1 MKYLFIFGLFLCTF
15 LISCTDKEKAR
26 NFGGTETI
34 NLPKGQKL
42 MMITWKESDIW
53 YLTKP
58 MSAKDTAETYTFQE
72 ESSYG
77 VWEGTVIIKES
88 K

>member
-1 MKYLFIFGLFLCTF
+1 MFILT
-15 LISCTDKEKAR
+15 SCTQNERAKYY
-26 NFGGTETI
+26 GGTATV

-42 MMITWKESDIW
+42 VTMTWKEDQIW

-58 MSAKDTAETYTFQE
+58 MKFTDSAETYTFQE
-72 ESSYG
+72 ESSFG
-77 VWEGTVIIKES
+77 IMEGTVILKET